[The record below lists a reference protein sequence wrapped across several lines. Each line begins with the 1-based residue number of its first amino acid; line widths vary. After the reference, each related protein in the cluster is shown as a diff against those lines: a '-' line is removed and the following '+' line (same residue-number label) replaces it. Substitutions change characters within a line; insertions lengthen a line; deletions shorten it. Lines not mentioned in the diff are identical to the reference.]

1 MSYFLNP
8 SKADKNETSKQTAP
22 ETTADD
28 SEEEETV
35 QITSTEFK

>member
-1 MSYFLNP
+1 MNP
-8 SKADKNETSKQTAP
+8 TEADKNETSKQTAQ